1 MVVNFKKQGIQI
13 AAGVPFK
20 VDEPEGLVTFRI
32 GLFGIDKMKDVEGTV
47 ERLKK
52 ALDEMKSNL

>member
-1 MVVNFKKQGIQI
+1 MVLKFKQQGIQI

-32 GLFGIDKMKDVEGTV
+32 GLFGIDKMQDTNLTV
-47 ERLKK
+47 EKLKK
-52 ALDEMKSNL
+52 ALDEMTGK